1 MKRTVILIAMVCLVA
16 EVFAGGEPF
25 EVLHRFRHD
34 QGRTLFGPVIS
45 DGQFLYGTT
54 IYSTTGIKGGTV
66 FRMAL
71 DGSDFRTLKDFD
83 GKKEGLQ
90 VYNGL
95 VLLDG
100 TIYGVAK
107 NGGEHGCGTL
117 FRLERDG
124 QGFSVV
130 HAFSGKPSDGNHPY
144 SAPTVHKGKLYGL
157 TYQGG
162 KSNHGTMYCYDPKT
176 QRCEMIHSFDM
187 PGVNPFGSVTS
198 VGDYIYGMTSDHYGK
213 DRFGTIFR
221 YRPSDKTFETIHRF
235 AGKNQGGYPYD
246 SLVWDGGQ
254 WLYGTTLGYYRDVD
268 DPEESGVIFRF
279 NIRNRK
285 YEVICDFSTL
295 VGCGEKLNS
304 AMLIGPDGWLYG
316 LAHGTEIWKGKE
328 YGTLYRLQPDGTK
341 FELLHTFGPAGE
353 EKVFPFPGGDV
364 PMRNLIWLDGT
375 LYGTTALGGVIDS
388 SKKVVWMKT
397 RGYGTVWRYRVDPS
411 DATSRSGK
419 ALPWVLFSAF
429 GAALLA
435 VAWILYKTARRRQ

>member
-1 MKRTVILIAMVCLVA
+1 LKRTVILIAIVCLSA
-16 EVFAGGEPF
+16 EVFAGNEPF

-34 QGRTLFGPVIS
+34 QGRRLYGPVIS

-54 IYSTTGIKGGTV
+54 VYSTTGKEGGTV
-66 FRMAL
+66 FRMTPE
-71 DGSDFRTLKDFD
+71 GGDFRTLKDFD
-83 GKKEGLQ
+83 GKEEGRL

-95 VLLDG
+95 VLFDG
-100 TIYGVAK
+100 SIYGIAQR
-107 NGGEHGCGTL
+107 GGEHGYGTL

-130 HAFSGKPSDGNHPY
+130 HAFAGKPSDGSRPY
-144 SAPTVHKGKLYGL
+144 SAPAVHDGKLYGL
-157 TYQGG
+157 TYAGG
-162 KSNHGTMYCYDPKT
+162 KDNRGTMYCYDPKT
-176 QRCEMIHSFDM
+176 QRCETVHSFGM

-198 VGDYIYGMTSDHYGK
+198 VGDWIYGMTSDHTAK

-221 YRPSDKTFETIHRF
+221 YRPSDKTFETVHRF

-254 WLYGTTLGYYRDVD
+254 WLYGPTLGYYGRVN
-268 DPEESGVIFRF
+268 DPEEAGVIFRF

-295 VGCGEKLNS
+295 VGCGGKPNS
-304 AMLIGPDGWLYG
+304 AMLIGPDGWIYG
-316 LAHGTEIWKGKE
+316 LAHGTEIWKGAE

-341 FELLHTFGPAGE
+341 FELLHTFGPAGK

-364 PMRNLIWLDGT
+364 PMRNLVWLDGT
-375 LYGTTALGGVIDS
+375 LYGTTAGGGVFDP
-388 SKKVVWMKT
+388 SKKIVSMDA

-411 DATSRSGK
+411 DAASRSGK
-419 ALPWVLFSAF
+419 VPPWVLFSAF
-429 GAALLA
+429 GAVLIA
-435 VAWILYKTARRRQ
+435 VVWILYKIARRRR